1 MSKKETKDQETTD
14 LEKTNQEAIE
24 PKTEAQETVEPE
36 VKTPET
42 TKEDPVVEEQAA
54 KEAEEAPKAPEPTAI
69 GDEKIAILKHDI
81 YRKGGDDAIEAISI
95 ELAIKN
101 ISDTVLGSVLF
112 EAELYDIGGNVLDK
126 VEEKTIE
133 LNPNVSRTIRINYSE
148 PKSDKVRSYCVRV
161 AKIAMTPE
169 PKVTGNE
176 KIQILKHSYD
186 NGDEDLF
193 NEDDNPARVDIAMRN
208 VSDTTIATMVFEAIF
223 YDIEGNILDTVRHS
237 IIELKPNTSRAI
249 GINYKEQKDDKLKS
263 YDVKIVRMV
272 TADVEK
278 IQLRRH
284 EIKTTDDGQEEVR
297 GIVKNISGVKTDA
310 ALVATFLDSKKE
322 NIGTR
327 VVILRD
333 IEPDSIKQFHFMFK
347 PIEGDI
353 IMTYTL
359 NIGDIVE

>member
-1 MSKKETKDQETTD
+1 MSKKETEAQETM
-14 LEKTNQEAIE
+14 
-24 PKTEAQETVEPE
+24 AQETVEPE
-36 VKTPET
+36 VKTPEA
-42 TKEDPVVEEQAA
+42 TKENPVIEERTV

-81 YRKGGDDAIEAISI
+81 YRKGGGDSTEAISI

-101 ISDTVLGSVLF
+101 ISDTVIGSALF
-112 EAELYDIGGNVLDK
+112 EAELYDIEGNILD
-126 VEEKTIE
+126 EAEQKTIE

-148 PKSDKVRSYCVRV
+148 PKSDNVKSYCVRV

-193 NEDDNPARVDIAMRN
+193 NEDENPARVDIAMRN
-208 VSDTTIATMVFEAIF
+208 VSDTTIATVVFEAIF
-223 YDIEGNILDTVRHS
+223 YDIEGNILDTVKHS
-237 IIELKPNTSRAI
+237 IIDLKPNTSRAI
-249 GINYKEQKDDKLKS
+249 RINYKEQKDDRLKS
-263 YDVKIVRMV
+263 YDIKITRMV

-284 EIKTTDDGQEEVR
+284 EIETTDAGEKEVG
-297 GIVKNISGVKTDA
+297 GIVKNISNFKADA
-310 ALVATFLDSKKE
+310 AVVATFLDPKKE

-333 IEPDSIKQFHFMFK
+333 IEPNNTKQFHFLFK
-347 PIEGDI
+347 PIEGDQV
-353 IMTYTL
+353 MTYTL

>member
-1 MSKKETKDQETTD
+1 MA
-14 LEKTNQEAIE
+14 KTNQKSVDSKAITPE
-24 PKTEAQETVEPE
+24 TMSQETEAQEAA
-36 VKTPET
+36 
-42 TKEDPVVEEQAA
+42 KEKPVAEEQAA

-81 YRKGGDDAIEAISI
+81 YRKGGDDSKEAISI

-112 EAELYDIGGNVLDK
+112 EAELYDIEGNILDK
-126 VEEKTIE
+126 VEQKTIE

-161 AKIAMTPE
+161 AKIAMPPE
-169 PKVTGNE
+169 LKATGNE
-176 KIQILKHSYD
+176 KIAILKHRIITQ
-186 NGDEDLF
+186 
-193 NEDDNPARVDIAMRN
+193 EDDDTRVHMGGVDIAIRN
-208 VSDTTIATMVFEAIF
+208 VSDVAVASVIFEAVF
-223 YDIEGNILDTVRHS
+223 YDIEGNVLDTVKHS
-237 IIELKPNTSRAI
+237 EADLKPNFSRAVAI
-249 GINYKEQKDDKLKS
+249 YFSQQNVYQIRG
-263 YDVKIVRMV
+263 YDIRIVRMR
-272 TADVEK
+272 TADDEK
-278 IQLRRH
+278 VQLRKH

-297 GIVKNISGVKTDA
+297 GIVKNISGAKTDA

-322 NIGTR
+322 NIGIR

-333 IEPDSIKQFHFMFK
+333 IEPGSIKQFHFMFK

-353 IMTYTL
+353 MRTYTL